1 MCPCTSAPAKI
12 KKRILGLDIILA
24 TTFSIPK
31 FSVLHGP
38 AIAAPDNSA
47 SMCEAKVVTAT
58 GLSGSPTM

>member
-1 MCPCTSAPAKI
+1 M
-12 KKRILGLDIILA
+12 LA

-38 AIAAPDNSA
+38 AIAAPESSA
-47 SMCEAKVVTAT
+47 SMWEAKVVTAT